1 MSTKLTDE
9 VYVAEL
15 IKTYY
20 ITERKIHMKA
30 RLPQGYGG
38 GGGQNLQQLA
48 RQAQKMQDQMEAATE
63 ELNAKEYT
71 ASAGGGMV
79 TVTVSG
85 ELEIKKLEINPEVVD
100 PEDIEMLQD
109 LVTAAVNEA
118 IRNANTDKEE
128 TMNKISGG
136 MNLGGFGGLF

>member
-1 MSTKLTDE
+1 
-9 VYVAEL
+9 
-15 IKTYY
+15 
-20 ITERKIHMKA
+20 MKA
-30 RLPQGYGG
+30 RLPQGYGS

-79 TVTVSG
+79 NVTVSG
-85 ELEIKKLEINPEVVD
+85 ELEIKKMEISPEVVD
-100 PEDIEMLQD
+100 PDDIEMLQD

-128 TMNKISGG
+128 TMEKISGG
-136 MNLGGFGGLF
+136 MNLGGLGGLF

>member
-1 MSTKLTDE
+1 
-9 VYVAEL
+9 
-15 IKTYY
+15 
-20 ITERKIHMKA
+20 MKA

-38 GGGQNLQQLA
+38 GQQNLQQLA
-48 RQAQKMQDQMEAATE
+48 RQAQKMQADMEAATA

-71 ASAGGGMV
+71 ASSGGGMV

-85 ELEIKKLEINPEVVD
+85 ELEIKKLEIAPDVVD
-100 PEDIEMLQD
+100 PDDIEMLSD

-118 IRNANTDKEE
+118 IRFANTDREE
-128 TMNKISGG
+128 TMGKISGG

>member
-1 MSTKLTDE
+1 
-9 VYVAEL
+9 
-15 IKTYY
+15 
-20 ITERKIHMKA
+20 MKA
-30 RLPQGYGG
+30 RLPQGYGS

-128 TMNKISGG
+128 TRNKVSGG
-136 MNLGGFGGLF
+136 MNLGGLGGLF

>member
-1 MSTKLTDE
+1 M
-9 VYVAEL
+9 
-15 IKTYY
+15 IN
-20 ITERKIHMKA
+20 MKA

-79 TVTVSG
+79 KVTVSG
-85 ELEIKKLEINPEVVD
+85 EMEIKKMEISPDVVD

-128 TMNKISGG
+128 TMSKISGG
-136 MNLGGFGGLF
+136 MNLGGLGGLF

>member
-1 MSTKLTDE
+1 
-9 VYVAEL
+9 
-15 IKTYY
+15 
-20 ITERKIHMKA
+20 MKA

-38 GGGQNLQQLA
+38 GGGAQNLQQLA
-48 RQAQKMQDQMEAATE
+48 RQAQKMQDQMEAATA

-85 ELEIKKLEINPEVVD
+85 EMEVKKLEIAPEVVD

-118 IRNANTDKEE
+118 LRTANTDKEE

-136 MNLGGFGGLF
+136 MNLGGLGGLF

>member
-1 MSTKLTDE
+1 
-9 VYVAEL
+9 
-15 IKTYY
+15 
-20 ITERKIHMKA
+20 MKA

-38 GGGQNLQQLA
+38 GGAQNLQQLA

-63 ELNAKEYT
+63 ELNAREYT
-71 ASAGGGMV
+71 ASSGGGMV

-85 ELEIKKLEINPEVVD
+85 ELEVKKLEINPEVVD

-118 IRNANTDKEE
+118 VSKANSDKEE

-136 MNLGGFGGLF
+136 MNLGGLGGLF

>member
-1 MSTKLTDE
+1 
-9 VYVAEL
+9 
-15 IKTYY
+15 
-20 ITERKIHMKA
+20 MKA
-30 RLPQGYGG
+30 RLPKGYGG
-38 GGGQNLQQLA
+38 GGSNNIQQLA

-85 ELEIKKLEINPEVVD
+85 ELEIKKMEISPDVVD
-100 PEDIEMLQD
+100 PDDIEMLQD

-128 TMNKISGG
+128 TMNGISGG
-136 MNLGGFGGLF
+136 MNLGGLGGLF